1 MKKQKKYN
9 NLNKKSEIK
18 RDISVLTEIETVC

>member
-1 MKKQKKYN
+1 MKKQKKYY

-18 RDISVLTEIETVC
+18 CYISVLTEIETVC

>member
-1 MKKQKKYN
+1 MKKQKKYY

-18 RDISVLTEIETVC
+18 RIISVLTEIETVC

>member
-1 MKKQKKYN
+1 MKKQKKYY
-9 NLNKKSEIK
+9 NLNKKIEIK

>member
-1 MKKQKKYN
+1 MKKQKKYY
-9 NLNKKSEIK
+9 NLNKKGEIK

>member
-1 MKKQKKYN
+1 MKKQKKYY